1 MDFKTVLIVAFGF
14 SIATYFFPTPLEMTT
29 HFKSAQDF
37 YASRDYKRAVEQYD
51 IILNTESILLQ
62 ADSVRVSLLNNEIN
76 VGVRTAA
83 YYQKANALRN
93 LGKKE
98 ESIEFLRIVEKRED
112 SPKLAALAQYQ
123 IYEMYYGDKDY
134 PRAIVE
140 ARHLIT
146 DHPLDE
152 KIPRAWFDIG
162 WSFRE
167 LGMIDSSNVAFG
179 TIVKDFSQSDLDP
192 KARYQ
197 IAQNYFDQ
205 KQWDKSIQTFQDLIG
220 KYRPESFASA
230 EWENVELKAVRDRKL
245 FEAQQSRE
253 ADATTLEL
261 TAKAQVKIGDCYR
274 NLGSYPQAMQNY
286 QSVIATFALMPTL
299 VEVTYNKMAEYTAEL
314 KGTDEGIQVYRD
326 AIDQNF
332 SNKTLQAKLQY
343 KIARTLQDAKQY
355 ERAASEYTF
364 YVDAYAPQAADIK
377 FPVEQALFLTV
388 SNYYN
393 ARNFQKTISS
403 VDTMLRRFPQTE
415 YLAKLYMYD
424 GLSFAGL
431 NRQAD
436 ARAYYQRVIQVAP
449 GSNEAILAQTQ
460 IGKSHFDEKNYREAI
475 ANFETLLAGDTSKL
489 DLSEIHYLLGL
500 SYYGISEYDK
510 AINHLRTVE
519 PSSSYYPFTF
529 ARITRAYTSRQQFD
543 EADNYLD
550 RAFAEARKD
559 SLDFTAFVRLAR
571 SELYT
576 SQQRYDQAIAQFDTV
591 AYDSSQT
598 QNTRAQ
604 ARYGRGLVYFE
615 LGKFKES
622 ASDLEFC
629 LKSEVFLQV
638 FPALV
643 PQAKEKL
650 SFCYANTGRKKE
662 GLQLITELAASA
674 ATELEQ
680 SRYLAGI
687 CEFHYRAG
695 DFAKSVETGK
705 QLLVLKTK
713 DETAEIRTYVT
724 MANSYGNLQQHAK
737 AIEVLTEAGQKFP
750 TNSYIEE
757 TFYQLGMIYFSGGDH
772 KSAAEAFGNFLQKFP
787 KSKNYED
794 AFYHRGVSLYES
806 GQAEESIK
814 SLREFIKTFPQ
825 SDLCPEAQIQIGEAY
840 FNTNRFA
847 EAAREYQVVY
857 RLYPSNENA
866 SLALFNEGWCYYQ
879 STQIDNMFSVFR
891 QLVTRYP
898 KSKHAADAQFTI
910 GDYYYN
916 QKTYDSALLAYQTF
930 LQLFSQDPRI
940 EEAKSLIKDLSQVE
954 AYKEYEAAMA
964 FFEAKNWS
972 QAVQELTRV
981 MDKYP
986 TTDVV
991 YGCKAN
997 IASCYEQLGENKK
1010 AMTVFDEII
1019 RDWKDLEIARP
1030 AVFFAELHKRW
1041 IEAGK

>member
-1 MDFKTVLIVAFGF
+1 MDFKTVIIVALGF

-37 YASRDYKRAVEQYD
+37 YASRDYKRALEQYD
-51 IILNTESILLQ
+51 IILNTESLLLQ

-93 LGKKE
+93 MGNKD
-98 ESIEFLRIVEKRED
+98 ESIAFFRIVEQRED

-123 IYEMYYGDKDY
+123 IYEIFYADKNY
-134 PRAIVE
+134 PQAIVE
-140 ARHLIT
+140 ARHLIA

-152 KIPRAWFDIG
+152 KVPRTWFDIG

-167 LGMIDSSNVAFG
+167 LGMIDSSNEAFRR
-179 TIVKDFSQSDLDP
+179 IVTDFPQSDLDP

-197 IAQNYFDQ
+197 IAQNQFDQ
-205 KQWDKSIQTFQDLIG
+205 KQWDKSIHAFRDLID
-220 KYRPESFASA
+220 KYRPENFASA

-274 NLGSYPQAMQNY
+274 NLGSYELAMQNY
-286 QSVIATFALMPTL
+286 RSVITTFALMPTL

-314 KGTDEGIQVYRD
+314 KGTDEGIQVYRN

-355 ERAASEYTF
+355 ERAAAEYIF
-364 YVDAYAPQAADIK
+364 FVDAYTPQATEIK

-393 ARNFQKTISS
+393 ARNFQKTVSY
-403 VDTMLRRFPQTE
+403 VDTMLRRFPQTD
-415 YLAKLYMYD
+415 YLAKLYMYE
-424 GLSFAGL
+424 GLSLAGL
-431 NRQAD
+431 NRQAE
-436 ARAYYQRVIQVAP
+436 AREYYQRVLQVAP

-460 IGKSHFDEKNYREAI
+460 IGKSHFDERNYQAAI
-475 ANFETLLAGDTSKL
+475 ANFEALLAGDASKL

-510 AINHLRTVE
+510 AIDHLRMVD

-529 ARITRAYTSRQQFD
+529 ARITRAYTSRQQFN
-543 EADNYLD
+543 EADAYLD
-550 RAFAEARKD
+550 RAFAEAKKD
-559 SLDFTAFVRLAR
+559 SVDFTPFVRLAR

-576 SQQRYDQAIAQFDTV
+576 AQQRYEQAIAQFDTV
-591 AYDSSQT
+591 AFDSLQT
-598 QNTRAQ
+598 ENTRSQ

-615 LGKFKES
+615 LGKFNE
-622 ASDLEFC
+622 AARDLEFC
-629 LKSEVFLQV
+629 IKSEVFLQV
-638 FPALV
+638 FPTLV

-650 SFCYANTGRKKE
+650 SFCYANSGRKKE

-674 ATELEQ
+674 PTELEK
-680 SRYLAGI
+680 SRFLAGV

-695 DFAKSVETGK
+695 DYGKSVETGR
-705 QLLVLKTK
+705 QLLALKAK
-713 DETAEIRTYVT
+713 DELAEIRTYVT

-737 AIEVLTEAGQKFP
+737 AIETLTEAGQKFP
-750 TNSYIEE
+750 ANSYIEE

-772 KSAAEAFGNFLQKFP
+772 KSAADAFRNFMQKFP
-787 KSKNYED
+787 KSKSNED
-794 AFYHRGVSLYES
+794 AFYRMGVSLYES
-806 GQAEESIK
+806 GQAEEAIK
-814 SLREFIKTFPQ
+814 TLREFIRTFPR
-825 SDLCPEAQIQIGEAY
+825 SELCPEAQIQIGEAY

-847 EAAREYQVVY
+847 DAAREYQVVY
-857 RLYPSNENA
+857 RLYPSNDNA
-866 SLALFNEGWCYYQ
+866 SLAVFNEGWCYYQ
-879 STQIDNMFSVFR
+879 SSQTEQMFTTFH
-891 QLVTRYP
+891 QLVARYP
-898 KSKHAADAQFTI
+898 KSKHAADAQFTV

-930 LQLFSQDPRI
+930 LQLFPQDPRI
-940 EEAKSLIKDLSQVE
+940 DEAKSLIKDLSQVE
-954 AYKEYEAAMA
+954 AYKGYEAAMA
-964 FFEAKNWS
+964 FFEAKNWN
-972 QAVQELTRV
+972 QAIQELTGV
-981 MDKYP
+981 MNTYP
-986 TTDVV
+986 TTDVI

-1019 RDWKDLEIARP
+1019 RDWKDQEAARP